1 MIKAEPLM
9 HRSPVKGISAY
20 ALETKVQSLAHGTDN
35 GRVASAPKSDGP
47 GYKAQFCNP
56 LVR

>member
-1 MIKAEPLM
+1 M

-20 ALETKVQSLAHGTDN
+20 ALETKVQFLAHGTKN
-35 GRVASAPKSDGP
+35 GREASAPKSDGP

-56 LVR
+56 LAR